1 MDQITNNQYEFEDKF
16 FFQGVFVSL
25 KFLESCLFESDPNKT
40 VYELKKEKRLLNN
53 EQYAINPAFM
63 ISCLYGLFLLY
74 REHFEQND
82 SELDVSKNQVKIKI
96 NEIMSK

>member
-25 KFLESCLFESDPNKT
+25 KFLESCLFESYPNKT